1 MQGHSSCST
10 QPSQCLPRQKKR
22 ETNLSCL
29 TPSTSCSAKE
39 EIFFRFKIKSE
50 TNLNSLLFAFYWC
63 QVSGGYFP
71 GGSNSKGINS
81 TVKSNR
87 LANRSLASCID
98 RRPMKDQG
106 HMKSKMTLISTRGM
120 GTETRKLWNLRKAV
134 ENGGRKLMP
143 SYSLRQCLQS
153 STPCEALTVTKW
165 SILSSQLKSHST
177 VQASTTSSLSKK
189 FLATSCGIFS
199 SATSR
204 ANFKKKMRQKKWGEK
219 KEKQFSIQGTVIHVL
234 SLFDVEWMFLYTF
247 TGSDPR

>member
-1 MQGHSSCST
+1 LQDHSSCST
-10 QPSQCLPRQKKR
+10 QPSQCLPKQKKR

-29 TPSTSCSAKE
+29 SPSTSCSAKE
-39 EIFFRFKIKSE
+39 EIFFRFKIKAE
-50 TNLNSLLFAFYWC
+50 INLNSLFAFYWC

-165 SILSSQLKSHST
+165 SIRSSQLKSHST

-189 FLATSCGIFS
+189 FLATSCGILS
-199 SATSR
+199 SATSH
-204 ANFKKKMRQKKWGEK
+204 ANFKTKIPAKEVRRE
-219 KEKQFSIQGTVIHVL
+219 KEKQFSIQATVIHVL